1 MKLTRNW
8 VRNLKRI
15 EAFLP
20 FANPTFSNPDFQAAS
35 YRVLIVRL
43 SPFRDVDRSISHLFL
58 FQEVRRVLPR
68 AFIDL
73 AFFPSVGQRGLFEQE
88 GVPYLIGVQ
97 SLRSAEEFD
106 LVLVSNGYTLELI
119 NLPYLL
125 IRSGLPLFSS
135 QRGPEWP
142 ILILGGS
149 NAMATQSIIH
159 EDGDSLVD
167 GIFFGEGEGLVGD
180 LVRFLERNRGADKRD
195 LLGRTAQQTT
205 GFWASTPLNPPYEG
219 GGCTPLNPPHEGGG
233 CTHLNPP
240 YEGGGCTPLNPPH
253 EGGGCTPKAVLH
265 TPEAQYLP
273 LEYPILNSPEVHT
286 ASLQINYGCPAFC
299 SFCFEGY
306 DRKPYRELPLS
317 DVLSAAR
324 QIKRAQGVEELNL
337 YSFNFNTHQD
347 ILEMILE
354 LHRLFDRV
362 SFKSQRLDVL
372 QQAGYLLEAEVEADK
387 RDFTLGIEGIS
398 QRMRA
403 WLHKSLSAE
412 DITDLLYRLF
422 ALKVRRVKLFYILTG
437 YETDEDMREF
447 RRFLK
452 WLKEIRRS
460 RNRRVRVVFSFGL
473 LIRMPFTPLR
483 YDRLFLDEQ
492 AWRPLIGQVKSACE
506 TNGFE
511 FRLAFDWPAYCVSQ
525 VLAMGGYWLVE
536 PIVALAQKG
545 YCFDTTL
552 PPEYWDEFKGW
563 MERAGHWNGAFLG
576 EKGPDTPFALEFV
589 ESNISAEFLYRQYRE
604 ARPPSIPPKRGEVGA
619 GMDGRCSP
627 SVSPKRG
634 EVGAGTD
641 GGYCLGSHGQP
652 GRCLGCGACRDEE
665 QRRAITHHQIQQ
677 PERGRYMAQLREVMA
692 RKRRLQ
698 PVYFLLCL
706 DPLLAGVLPAFLN
719 AFVFKEILVRYPEL
733 VDNLLAVRE
742 SLFTLRPN
750 ARRFPSVSGET
761 VFALKAWDVEAL
773 ARTLA
778 EETRFSGKN
787 LVSGFQAIQIVGPVE
802 GFTPGTFTRLHL
814 DVRLPGDVF
823 PDPRSRL
830 EQYLRSAYL
839 RYSLRREGTRYRFDL
854 PRKALKKKIL
864 FSGFLETREKDFF
877 ASLDVGPKF
886 DLMAFLQT
894 FGGEN
899 LFRHARVRVSGIQ
912 W

>member
-1 MKLTRNW
+1 MEITKNW
-8 VRNLKRI
+8 VRNLKQ
-15 EAFLP
+15 AGPFLP
-20 FANPTFSNPDFQAAS
+20 FDNPTFNNPGFQEAS

-43 SPFRDVDRSISHLFL
+43 SPFRDVDRSIPHLFL
-58 FQEVRRVLPR
+58 FQEIRRALPH
-68 AFIDL
+68 AFIDM
-73 AFFPSVGQRGLFEQE
+73 AFFPSAGDRALFERK
-88 GVPYLIGVQ
+88 GIPPLIGLQ
-97 SLRSAEEFD
+97 SLCPAEEFD
-106 LVLVSNGYTLELI
+106 LVLVSNSYTLELI

-125 IRSGLPLFSS
+125 IRSGIPLFSS

-142 ILILGGS
+142 LIILGGS
-149 NAMATQSIIH
+149 NAMATQSIIR

-167 GIFFGEGEGLVGD
+167 GIFFGEGEKWVGNLVSFLAQNRRHSPSAIRPLEQAARQVQGLWV
-180 LVRFLERNRGADKRD
+180 
-195 LLGRTAQQTT
+195 T
-205 GFWASTPLNPPYEG
+205 GSLHPTPLAPPYEG
-219 GGCTPLNPPHEGGG
+219 GG
-233 CTHLNPP
+233 
-240 YEGGGCTPLNPPH
+240 Y
-253 EGGGCTPKAVLH
+253 TPKAVLH

-273 LEYPILNSPEVHT
+273 LEYPTLNSPEVHT
-286 ASLQINYGCPAFC
+286 ANLQINYGCPAFC

-317 DVLSAAR
+317 AILSVAR

-362 SFKSQRLDVL
+362 SFKSQRVDIL
-372 QQAGYLLEAEVEADK
+372 QHAGYLLEAEVEAGK

-398 QRMRA
+398 ERRRA
-403 WLHKSLSAE
+403 WLHKSLPTA
-412 DITDLLYRLF
+412 DILALLERIF

-437 YETDEDMREF
+437 YETGEDIKEF

-511 FRLAFDWPAYCVSQ
+511 FRLAFDWPAYCVTQ
-525 VLAMGGYWLVE
+525 VLAMGGYWLVD

-552 PPEYWDEFKGW
+552 PPGYWDELKGW
-563 MERAGHWNGAFLG
+563 MKKAGYWNETFLG
-576 EKGPDTPFALEFV
+576 AKGPDTPFALEFV
-589 ESNISAEFLYRQYRE
+589 QSNVSAEFLYRQYRE
-604 ARPPSIPPKRGEVGA
+604 ARPPSIPPKRGEGTP
-619 GMDGRCSP
+619 P
-627 SVSPKRG
+627 SVPPKREESTPPSVPPARG
-634 EVGAGTD
+634 EVESGTD
-641 GGYCLGSHGQP
+641 GGYCLGDREQP
-652 GRCLGCGACRDEE
+652 GHCLGCGACLDEE
-665 QRRAITHHQIQQ
+665 QRRAITYHQIHQ
-677 PERGRYMAQLREVMA
+677 PERGPYMAQLREMMA

-698 PVYFLLCL
+698 PAYFLLRL
-706 DPLLAGVLPAFLN
+706 DPLLAGVLPGFIN
-719 AFVFKEILVRYPEL
+719 AFVFKQILARYPEL

-750 ARRFPSVSGET
+750 DRRFPTMGGET
-761 VFALKAWDVEAL
+761 VFALKAWDGEPL
-773 ARTLA
+773 
-778 EETRFSGKN
+778 ETRFCRRLPKN
-787 LVSGFQAIQIVGPVE
+787 LVSGFEIIGPAE
-802 GFTPGTFTRLHL
+802 GFTPGVFTRLHL
-814 DVRLPGDVF
+814 DVHLPGGFF
-823 PDPRSRL
+823 PEPRARL
-830 EQYLRSAYL
+830 EQYLRSVYL
-839 RYSLRREGTRYRFDL
+839 RYSLRREETRYRFDL

-864 FSGFLETREKDFF
+864 FDGFFETYEDEEGGDGFF

-886 DLMAFLQT
+886 DLMAFLRT
-894 FGGEN
+894 FSQGN
-899 LFRHARVRVSGIQ
+899 LFRHARVQVSGIR